1 MKQMIKITPS
11 EEYAIVQ
18 ASLTNPSEFRVI
30 YERYY
35 ADVFRFVFSKVND
48 SDQTADIVSNTF
60 VKVITK
66 LASYTYKGY
75 SIKNWIVRIAYNE
88 TMEFFRKSAKRPTVS
103 IEDEDLQH
111 IADELEVDH
120 SLTFY
125 EISPFLDRL
134 DDQELA
140 LIELRYFDKL
150 KIREIAE
157 IMDFTEAKT
166 RVVIHRILKK
176 LNKQIKEE
184 VHHEQ

>member
-88 TMEFFRKSAKRPTVS
+88 TMEFFRKSAKQT
-103 IEDEDLQH
+103 
-111 IADELEVDH
+111 
-120 SLTFY
+120 
-125 EISPFLDRL
+125 
-134 DDQELA
+134 
-140 LIELRYFDKL
+140 
-150 KIREIAE
+150 
-157 IMDFTEAKT
+157 
-166 RVVIHRILKK
+166 HRIYRRRKFAT
-176 LNKQIKEE
+176 
-184 VHHEQ
+184 HS